1 MGADDP
7 TGVDRVAK
15 VGVRITAFL
24 RKHLRRYAEVS
35 TEMVTC
41 TITQLR
47 NRLNYEIR
55 KLVTADAEFAKN
67 YADRTVH
74 ALETDEGI
82 GVLSITNSIDQVKLA
97 RHRLHLS
104 AKALRSAGD
113 GRTIEQL
120 LTDPAGDPVALSTKS
135 YSPTDAIWR
144 YVVATTPTC
153 VEPGCDRPSVE
164 CELDHDKP
172 WPHGTTAPDNL
183 APRCR
188 RHHKLKHARAVR
200 PEIEGEYA
208 YAS

>member
-1 MGADDP
+1 MDHASNCFNTTMLSDLDLLLRGVVDLVEEDADHI
-7 TGVDRVAK
+7 AK
-15 VGVRITAFL
+15 VGIRITAFL

-47 NRLNYEIR
+47 NRLNYEVR
-55 KLVTADAEFAKN
+55 KLITAEEEYAKN

-82 GVLSITNSIDQVKLA
+82 RVLSITNSIDQVKLA

-113 GRTIEQL
+113 GRTIDRL
-120 LTDPAGDPVALSTKS
+120 LTDPAGDPVALSTNS
-135 YSPTDAIWR
+135 YSSTDAIWR
-144 YVVATTPTC
+144 YVVATT
-153 VEPGCDRPSVE
+153 
-164 CELDHDKP
+164 
-172 WPHGTTAPDNL
+172 PDNL

-188 RHHKLKHARAVR
+188 RHHKLKHAPAVR